1 MSHILILEKKL
12 KTGCICP
19 VALCAHLGSKG
30 NAWVINY
37 NSLRGTVTSWAEAE
51 LPSLICFQVFH
62 GATALLV

>member
-30 NAWVINY
+30 NAYCNQLQY
-37 NSLRGTVTSWAEAE
+37 MKMHCDKLGRS
-51 LPSLICFQVFH
+51 
-62 GATALLV
+62 